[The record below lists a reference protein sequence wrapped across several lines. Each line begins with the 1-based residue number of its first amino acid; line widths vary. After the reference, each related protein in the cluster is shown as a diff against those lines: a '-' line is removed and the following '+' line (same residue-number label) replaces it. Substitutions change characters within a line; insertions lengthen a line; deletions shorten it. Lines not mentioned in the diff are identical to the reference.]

1 MLQREFQHNST
12 YETGLQVV
20 QVMNDALNM
29 KPKPLAASLFVEL
42 ETVMLSHAELYCIK
56 RLQFLAASH
65 TSGTFIYMTHI
76 YIIARGARCIQEVSQ
91 KIILR

>member
-1 MLQREFQHNST
+1 MLQREFQHSST

-29 KPKPLAASLFVEL
+29 KPKHLLRLRLVLIWPL
-42 ETVMLSHAELYCIK
+42 ETLMLSHAELHYCIK

-65 TSGTFIYMTHI
+65 TRVGHLHI
-76 YIIARGARCIQEVSQ
+76 YIRHIYKSTWCLLKDVYKR
-91 KIILR
+91 